1 MEPSARDAARLV
13 AERLL
18 ASSAAFLGAV
28 ILSVALLAAVLRL
41 RRVALGTAGA
51 RTLTVGFFHPYVHQ
65 SGGGELP
72 GL

>member
-41 RRVALGTAGA
+41 RRVAQ
-51 RTLTVGFFHPYVHQ
+51 RN
-65 SGGGELP
+65 S
-72 GL
+72 